1 MHAAAMGVVLGRIF
15 SGCGEKLGLH
25 GGVVA
30 AELPFKGE
38 EIEAEH
44 VKGRHPCCQE
54 AHHPEQRVAVEGLTK
69 NFVLAPEAGQGW
81 NATDGDAADEEGD
94 RGDGHLF
101 AQAAHQAHVLGKNGL
116 VAHHLLHGVDDGA

>member
-1 MHAAAMGVVLGRIF
+1 MGVVLGRILA
-15 SGCGEKLGLH
+15 SGGQQLGLH
-25 GGVVA
+25 GGVIA

-38 EIEAEH
+38 EVEPEH
-44 VKGRHPCCQE
+44 VEGRHPRRQE
-54 AHHPEQRVAVEGLTK
+54 AHHPEQWVAVEGLAK
-69 NFVLAPEAGQGW
+69 NFVLAPEAGQGR

-116 VAHHLLHGVDDGA
+116 VAHYLLHGVDDGA